1 MQTTRALLVI
11 LLLVLTMLGGM
22 LAADVPSGEHPSGEA
37 DDAPDESPG
46 GGRGEGRGKQDP
58 YYVEHEMYGVF
69 TDVSSGPHEVPLDLE
84 DDAAMVFCFDDGL
97 YEIRATLEW
106 GPDRPLSDIQF
117 GLLFPSEPPLV
128 SGPSEL
134 VWEHTLSEED
144 ADACAELVIRA
155 DPSDVNIHLGQKVY
169 LVVSLAYNGPFP

>member
-1 MQTTRALLVI
+1 MRTTRSLLVI
-11 LLLVLTMLGGM
+11 LLLVVTTLGGT
-22 LAADVPSGEHPSGEA
+22 LAANAPSADGASEEA
-37 DDAPDESPG
+37 DDAPAESPG
-46 GGRGEGRGKQDP
+46 GGKGEGRGKQDP

-69 TDVSSGPHEVPLDLE
+69 TDVSLGSHEVPLDLE
-84 DDAAMVFCFDDGL
+84 DDAAMVFCFHEGL

-134 VWEHTLSEED
+134 VWEHTLTEED
-144 ADACAELVIRA
+144 NEACAELVIRA
-155 DPSDVNIHLGQKVY
+155 DPSDVNVHLGQKVY